1 MVEQDPSR
9 PLGGEKSAPLL
20 RLFGVDVATDF
31 PFRTHLEPGH
41 DPAQLRFTCNPP
53 AQLGDTNVLG
63 EPLYSSPWKSDSG
76 ESHLSLFEAG
86 AGAFVLSFPETA
98 NFSVGA
104 DEVVAQPARAAEPRA
119 VEIGFL
125 GVVMS
130 FWLELQRIPTLHASA
145 PNARKPVAP
154 LPHLAQGAAGLA
166 GLAILMAPPSVQRR
180 NQLTQPCRVREVALL
195 TGSQIAHVVAQKSL
209 IFLNL
214 PRFAPDTD
222 KKRGAMWCHFS
233 HLQTRGTA
241 HN

>member
-1 MVEQDPSR
+1 MRHRSVRGMRSVWHEPLEHTGQTSRVNGFEQI
-9 PLGGEKSAPLL
+9 LE
-20 RLFGVDVATDF
+20 RLFF
-31 PFRTHLEPGH
+31 
-41 DPAQLRFTCNPP
+41 QLLQR
-53 AQLGDTNVLG
+53 L
-63 EPLYSSPWKSDSG
+63 
-76 ESHLSLFEAG
+76 LFEAG

-166 GLAILMAPPSVQRR
+166 GLAILMAPLSVQRR

-222 KKRGAMWCHFS
+222 EKRGATWCHFS
-233 HLQTRGTA
+233 HLQTEARFTIDRD
-241 HN
+241 